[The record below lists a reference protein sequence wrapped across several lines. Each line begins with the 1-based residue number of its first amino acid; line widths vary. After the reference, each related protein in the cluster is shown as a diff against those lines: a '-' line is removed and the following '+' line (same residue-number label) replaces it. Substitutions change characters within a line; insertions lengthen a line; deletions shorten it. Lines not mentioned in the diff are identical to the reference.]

1 MHGNEPLGSLS
12 GNLMKRQ
19 VTKVLQEFL
28 VLAETLGECYASVW
42 HSLLVEALKYFPVT
56 SI

>member
-1 MHGNEPLGSLS
+1 MVMNLWVQS

-19 VTKVLQEFL
+19 VTEVLQEFH

-42 HSLLVEALKYFPVT
+42 HSLLAEALKYFPVT